1 MEPSSLL
8 SKQIRLPS
16 LRLKYFAYALLLVV
30 LPNLLFWILAGLTGT
45 ARPIINLD
53 YIAAAALFAL
63 GWKPAKWAGVLLFWA
78 ALLFDVLMLVMQQF
92 PFMDLLG
99 AIYLAPFIMKAPLL
113 YQVLTGSLLLYLLLM
128 PLILS
133 KTADKTD
140 FFHVSV
146 LVVPLLIAAY
156 FTGHLQYYERS
167 AQFNLFGANNFY
179 YAKSQYLLYS
189 SSQNADFIK
198 QGFQSPVFM
207 PLKNQQRAASHL
219 LKPQSDKILMIV
231 AESWGQP
238 DKQALQDAVLAKLSE
253 QKDRFSVWEGGSF
266 IVN

>member
-8 SKQIRLPS
+8 LGQIRLPS

-140 FFHVSV
+140 FSMFR
-146 LVVPLLIAAY
+146 Y
-156 FTGHLQYYERS
+156 
-167 AQFNLFGANNFY
+167 
-179 YAKSQYLLYS
+179 
-189 SSQNADFIK
+189 
-198 QGFQSPVFM
+198 
-207 PLKNQQRAASHL
+207 
-219 LKPQSDKILMIV
+219 
-231 AESWGQP
+231 W
-238 DKQALQDAVLAKLSE
+238 LS
-253 QKDRFSVWEGGSF
+253 RF
-266 IVN
+266 